1 MTSND
6 FAALGPS
13 PAVRPP
19 ELYIIEFAPTWRWPR
34 GLRSPPSA
42 RSRGAILANQL
53 RLITRPPRSTSS
65 ERNEV
70 WAVSGNTSGWFGAE
84 RVAGPPLKDSS
95 NTQQNSLGA
104 PAHTD
109 NSAKRTPKTHFFLF
123 FQNSDMLFLLR
134 YEPKGLD
141 KTKGRKYNFPLP
153 PGGPDSQKQSLP
165 TKKTRIFMNIV
176 PSPTDFR
183 NSCIWRVEREP
194 YRTGRGG

>member
-1 MTSND
+1 MEVSARAPKPAIRSNSRSSG
-6 FAALGPS
+6 ARGPS
-13 PAVRPP
+13 IKSTA
-19 ELYIIEFAPTWRWPR
+19 FDN
-34 GLRSPPSA
+34 SSA
-42 RSRGAILANQL
+42 RSAR
-53 RLITRPPRSTSS
+53 S
-65 ERNEV
+65 ERNGV

-165 TKKTRIFMNIV
+165 TKKTRIFMNFV
-176 PSPTDFR
+176 LSSSR
-183 NSCIWRVEREP
+183 RKELQ
-194 YRTGRGG
+194 YQHL